1 MIIDKYLIPKTYD
14 RRVKLTDNQRAE
26 IVKIRTRQG
35 LSYNKLAAI
44 FGVSKRL
51 IIFVCCPD
59 SLTNCIK
66 CRQEKG
72 GNYYSRLYQKER
84 TGVAKEFRQHKKQ
97 LLRQNKLIKKEAK
110 K

>member
-1 MIIDKYLIPKTYD
+1 MMIIDKYLIPKTYD

-72 GNYYSRLYQKER
+72 GNYYSRLYQKRKNWSCE
-84 TGVAKEFRQHKKQ
+84 GVQTTQKTIIKTKQ
-97 LLRQNKLIKKEAK
+97 TY
-110 K
+110 